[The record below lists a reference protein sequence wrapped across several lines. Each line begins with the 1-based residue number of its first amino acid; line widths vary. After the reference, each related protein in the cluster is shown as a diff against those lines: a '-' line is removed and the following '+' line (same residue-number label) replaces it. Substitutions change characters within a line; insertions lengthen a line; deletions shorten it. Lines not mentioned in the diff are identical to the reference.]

1 MPLPSRPRPDTPAPL
16 PHSLDQVIY
25 GGYYSLVGEPN
36 PWIEFYKYDAET
48 GTATVTGNVDPWL
61 TSITWCDQELVSCD
75 VF

>member
-1 MPLPSRPRPDTPAPL
+1 
-16 PHSLDQVIY
+16 
-25 GGYYSLVGEPN
+25 VGEPN